1 MSADYQRLLEVAPD
15 AVVVVAAD
23 GRIVWSNLEAEV
35 LFGWTRE
42 ELSGRPIEVLVPPR
56 YRPGHP
62 TFRSG
67 FFAEASSRLGLTV
80 AAIRRDGTEIDLD
93 VALSPPVASPL
104 GPLVVATARDVSHRK
119 RGDEMK
125 ARAAALEAE
134 NVRIQEAS
142 RLKSEFLATM
152 SHELRTPLNAILGF
166 AELLHDGHIPPD
178 APEHREYLGDIL
190 TSGRHLAELIND
202 VLDLSKVEAG
212 KLEFVPQR
220 IEVQDIVREVSAIIR
235 PAVDEKRLRLDNM
248 IEPNLQVIL
257 DPVRL
262 RQVLYNFV
270 SNAVKFA
277 PEGGWV
283 RITARGQ
290 DGTRFRLEV
299 EDSGP
304 GISPGDRDRL
314 FSEFVKLGTTQ
325 AKGTGLALALA
336 KKLVEAQGGSVGVKE
351 ATGGGT
357 IFFAVLPRR
366 ARRSTRDL

>member
-1 MSADYQRLLEVAPD
+1 
-15 AVVVVAAD
+15 
-23 GRIVWSNLEAEV
+23 
-35 LFGWTRE
+35 
-42 ELSGRPIEVLVPPR
+42 
-56 YRPGHP
+56 
-62 TFRSG
+62 
-67 FFAEASSRLGLTV
+67 
-80 AAIRRDGTEIDLD
+80 
-93 VALSPPVASPL
+93 
-104 GPLVVATARDVSHRK
+104 VVATARDVSHRR
-119 RGDEMK
+119 RGEEMK

-134 NVRIQEAS
+134 NIRIQEAS

-166 AELLHDGHIPPD
+166 AELLHDGHIPSD

-190 TSGRHLAELIND
+190 TSGRHLLELIND

-212 KLEFVPQR
+212 KLEFIPER
-220 IEVQDIVREVSAIIR
+220 IELQDIVREVSAIMR
-235 PAVDEKRLRLDNM
+235 PAVDAKRLRLDNL
-248 IEPNLQVIL
+248 IEPNLQVLI

-262 RQVLYNFV
+262 KQVLYNYV

-283 RITARGQ
+283 KIRARGQ
-290 DGTRFRLEV
+290 DATRFRVEV

-304 GISPGDRDRL
+304 GISPEDRDRL
-314 FSEFVKLGTTQ
+314 FSEFVQLGATQ
-325 AKGTGLALALA
+325 AKGTGLGLALS

-351 ATGGGT
+351 APGGGT